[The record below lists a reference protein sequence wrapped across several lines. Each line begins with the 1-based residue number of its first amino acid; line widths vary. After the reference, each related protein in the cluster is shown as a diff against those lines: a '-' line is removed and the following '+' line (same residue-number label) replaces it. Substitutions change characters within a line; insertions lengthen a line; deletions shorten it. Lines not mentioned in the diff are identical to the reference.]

1 MPQEYSQRQLEKMVT
16 GSEENPNVQFYEQ
29 STMNPDESKLAGKR
43 VYHTRLMIKKTQ
55 PGLADFAAYAAQPRD
70 IEEWPD
76 EYQFFLNNKGDVGSP
91 GIDIIPGLGMDVI
104 QELRDYGLL
113 TITKLCAAKTL
124 PAHLQPAQAS
134 ARRLN
139 EVLQNEQSTNETK
152 QTEEVPSADRRIDPT
167 DVGRHDVPRSP
178 GAEVSA
184 IGAGP
189 GQGGRFDGG
198 EGRVGSEDQDGRTGC
213 QEDQE
218 EETGGQV
225 KNPLVFSDNWSISI
239 G

>member
-1 MPQEYSQRQLEKMVT
+1 MVN
-16 GSEENPNVQFYEQ
+16 GAEENPHVQFYEQ

-55 PGLADFAAYAAQPRD
+55 PGLADFAAYVAQPKD

-76 EYQFFLNNKGDVGSP
+76 EHQYYLNTKGDVGSP

-124 PAHLQPAQAS
+124 PVHLQPAQAS

-139 EVLQNEQSTNETK
+139 EVLQHEQSTNETN
-152 QTEEVPSADRRIDPT
+152 QNEEMPASDRRIDPA
-167 DVGRHDVPRSP
+167 DVGRQELPGSP
-178 GAEVSA
+178 GAQVGA
-184 IGAGP
+184 IGPGP
-189 GQGGRFDGG
+189 GQGGRLNSGQG
-198 EGRVGSEDQDGRTGC
+198 IPGTEDQDGRTRR
-213 QEDQE
+213 QEGQDRQE
-218 EETGGQV
+218 EPGGQAAQV
-225 KNPLVFSDNWSISI
+225 KSPWALSNNWSIPI